1 MHHVAPLH
9 FRLLLFSLVIA
20 VVGTACSK
28 QLNFTAKQIPA
39 WLGTDQ
45 IEIRNESGMILGDLE
60 VTLKLKYPD
69 KTEQYQ
75 FRWQTWTFGEA
86 KRVPVP
92 RGLKNLQEY
101 QLSGSSFLSLN
112 EQGTRKG
119 PQHFSNTWLV
129 K

>member
-1 MHHVAPLH
+1 MHLPHLRFVLFA
-9 FRLLLFSLVIA
+9 LLISIA
-20 VVGTACSK
+20 GTACSK
-28 QLNFTAKQIPA
+28 RLNFTAKQIPA

-45 IEIRNESGMILGDLE
+45 IEITNESGMVLGDLD

-69 KTEQYQ
+69 KTEKYD
-75 FRWQTWTFGEA
+75 FRWQTWGFGEA

-112 EQGTRKG
+112 EQGRRKG
-119 PQHFSNTWLV
+119 PQHFSNTWV
-129 K
+129 VN